1 MKDDW
6 NPSAKEEKEE
16 EDRPRVKT
24 SGCPAMH
31 ILDFAEACDIRSKT
45 GIERFT
51 LLCYFL
57 VKEKNVSQLS
67 IRKVSGLYKGAG
79 LDAPDRTALKEEIKN
94 CGSFRPFGIE
104 GTLRFSEAAFES
116 LDKGYAHLWD
126 NVTGVPTGSEV
137 LDEERFC
144 GRLEGFD
151 RLVTQINSSYR
162 EGSHDACALV
172 MIRLFEA
179 AMIFAF
185 QSGGIEDKI
194 RGDTGYL
201 SLEDMI
207 EVIADTDALG
217 LSGRRDDLSAAAK
230 IGDYSGRGP
239 AYTFSANDINSV
251 RAAYREML
259 GLLYDKF

>member
-6 NPSAKEEKEE
+6 VPVEKKEKEE
-16 EDRPRVKT
+16 DRSRVKT
-24 SGCPAMH
+24 GGRPAMH
-31 ILDFAEACDIRSKT
+31 ILDFTEACDIRSRT
-45 GIERFT
+45 EIERFT

-79 LDAPDRTALKEEIKN
+79 LEIPDKAALKDDIKN
-94 CGSFRPFGIE
+94 CGSFRHHGIE
-104 GTLRFSEAAFES
+104 GTLRFSEAAFEA
-116 LDKGYAHLWD
+116 LDKEYAHLWD
-126 NVTGVPTGSEV
+126 TVTGVPTGSEV

-144 GRLEGFD
+144 GKLEGFD

-162 EGSHDACALV
+162 DGSHDACALT
-172 MIRLFEA
+172 MRRLFEA

-185 QSGGIEDKI
+185 QSKGMEDKI
-194 RGDTGYL
+194 RGDAGYL
-201 SLEDMI
+201 SLEDMVK
-207 EVIADTDALG
+207 VITDTDALG
-217 LSGRRDDLSAAAK
+217 LSGKTDDLLAVMK

-251 RAAYREML
+251 RAAYRDVL
-259 GLLYDKF
+259 SILYDMS

>member
-6 NPSAKEEKEE
+6 NPSAKEEKE
-16 EDRPRVKT
+16 DRSYIKPNGR
-24 SGCPAMH
+24 PAMH
-31 ILDFAEACDIRSKT
+31 ILDFTEACDIKSKT
-45 GIERFT
+45 EIEGFA

-67 IRKVSGLYKGAG
+67 IRKVSGLYKEAK
-79 LDAPDRTALKEEIKN
+79 LDLPDKAALKEDIKN

-116 LDKGYAHLWD
+116 LDKEYAHLWD
-126 NVTGVPTGSEV
+126 TVTGVPTGSEI

-144 GRLEGFD
+144 GKLEGFD

-162 EGSHDACALV
+162 EGSHDACALA
-172 MIRLFEA
+172 MRRLLEA
-179 AMIFAF
+179 SIVLAF
-185 QSGGIEDKI
+185 QSKGMEDRI
-194 RGDTGYL
+194 RGDAGYL
-201 SLEDMI
+201 PLEKM
-207 EVIADTDALG
+207 VKLIADTDALG
-217 LSGRRDDLSAAAK
+217 LSGKTDDLLAAMK

-251 RAAYREML
+251 RARYRDIL
-259 GLLYDKF
+259 GILYDIS